1 MEARTVPF
9 DRGKCKRRAGREQHP
24 LRIYDRA
31 SPPWR
36 SSAGFFRLHIH
47 FITHASSAVRLQCI
61 RPFDDPHPAAP
72 CLVPPHFPLP
82 IPSSAL
88 QHRPVA
94 RAVVSPFG
102 ALRLSDVLPEF
113 TQKLTGN
120 AVRSTSMNR
129 AWVCGGDYDGA
140 EHLGSGCGALRDS
153 MPAQSLV
160 QPPRHSSWPTCAAVS
175 PFGDLRLSDVLPEF
189 NQKLTGNAVRSTS
202 MNRAWVCGGDYDGA
216 EHPGSGCGALRDYTS
231 TLSPPPSRDTCPT
244 HAHAPPPTFRM
255 ILRLLRTWTRSD
267 CGGTVHSCDYT
278 RGLAAPTHT
287 RLATARA
294 VALL

>member
-1 MEARTVPF
+1 MEARTFPF

-31 SPPWR
+31 SLPWR
-36 SSAGFFRLHIH
+36 SSAGFFRLYIH

-61 RPFDDPHPAAP
+61 RLFDDTHLATP
-72 CLVPPHFPLP
+72 CRAPPHFPLP

-88 QHRPVA
+88 RHRPVA

-102 ALRLSDVLPEF
+102 A
-113 TQKLTGN
+113 
-120 AVRSTSMNR
+120 
-129 AWVCGGDYDGA
+129 
-140 EHLGSGCGALRDS
+140 
-153 MPAQSLV
+153 
-160 QPPRHSSWPTCAAVS
+160 
-175 PFGDLRLSDVLPEF
+175 LRLSDVLPEF

-231 TLSPPPSRDTCPT
+231 TLSPPPSRDTFPT

-255 ILRLLRTWTRSD
+255 ILRLLLTWTRSD

-278 RGLAAPTHT
+278 RGMAAPTHI

>member
-1 MEARTVPF
+1 MTR
-9 DRGKCKRRAGREQHP
+9 
-24 LRIYDRA
+24 
-31 SPPWR
+31 
-36 SSAGFFRLHIH
+36 
-47 FITHASSAVRLQCI
+47 
-61 RPFDDPHPAAP
+61 
-72 CLVPPHFPLP
+72 
-82 IPSSAL
+82 
-88 QHRPVA
+88 
-94 RAVVSPFG
+94 
-102 ALRLSDVLPEF
+102 
-113 TQKLTGN
+113 QKLTGD
-120 AVRSTSMNR
+120 AVRSCAEKHIYEESLGLRRRLRWSRTSGQRMR
-129 AWVCGGDYDGA
+129 RTPGGFYA
-140 EHLGSGCGALRDS
+140 CPIPRST
-153 MPAQSLV
+153 PAPATL
-160 QPPRHSSWPTCAAVS
+160 PGWPACAAVS

-278 RGLAAPTHT
+278 RGLAAPTHI

>member
-1 MEARTVPF
+1 MGTE
-9 DRGKCKRRAGREQHP
+9 
-24 LRIYDRA
+24 
-31 SPPWR
+31 
-36 SSAGFFRLHIH
+36 FRNSLP
-47 FITHASSAVRLQCI
+47 QCI
-61 RPFDDPHPAAP
+61 RLIDKTRQDRPFDDTHPATP

-140 EHLGSGCGALRDS
+140 EH
-153 MPAQSLV
+153 
-160 QPPRHSSWPTCAAVS
+160 
-175 PFGDLRLSDVLPEF
+175 
-189 NQKLTGNAVRSTS
+189 
-202 MNRAWVCGGDYDGA
+202 
-216 EHPGSGCGALRDYTS
+216 PGSGCGALRDYTS

-255 ILRLLRTWTRSD
+255 ILRQLRTWTRSD

-278 RGLAAPTHT
+278 RGLAAPTHI